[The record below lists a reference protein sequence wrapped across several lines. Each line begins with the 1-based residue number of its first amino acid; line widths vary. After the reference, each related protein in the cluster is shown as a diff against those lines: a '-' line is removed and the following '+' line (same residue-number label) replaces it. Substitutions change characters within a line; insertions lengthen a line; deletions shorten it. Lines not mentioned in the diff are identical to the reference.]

1 MIKGLQPEQV
11 AQVVKFLG
19 FSGPSEKSASEI
31 VANLY
36 KLFIE
41 CDCSLVEI
49 NPLAETPDHQ
59 VFCIDAKL
67 NFDEN
72 ADFRHPEIFKMRD
85 FSQEDPREVV
95 AAKAGLNY
103 IGLDGTI
110 GCLVNGAGLAMATL
124 DIIKLYGGSPANFLD
139 VGGGASEKQVME
151 AFSLLNADHNVKAI
165 LVNIFGG
172 IMRCDII
179 ALGVLKAVQEIG
191 MKKPIVMR
199 LQGTNVIQAKEL
211 IENSGLR
218 IVMADDLDDA
228 AKKAVR
234 MSDIVSLASDVGVKV
249 SFELPL

>member
-1 MIKGLQPEQV
+1 LFLIILVWVVCSPQGGMNIEEVAAADPKAILKVPISMIKGLQPEQV

-124 DIIKLYGGSPANFLD
+124 DIIKLYGGSPVCVPLSHFKSLYCVFCVACWLGPMCIFL
-139 VGGGASEKQVME
+139 
-151 AFSLLNADHNVKAI
+151 F
-165 LVNIFGG
+165 F
-172 IMRCDII
+172 
-179 ALGVLKAVQEIG
+179 
-191 MKKPIVMR
+191 
-199 LQGTNVIQAKEL
+199 
-211 IENSGLR
+211 
-218 IVMADDLDDA
+218 
-228 AKKAVR
+228 
-234 MSDIVSLASDVGVKV
+234 
-249 SFELPL
+249 